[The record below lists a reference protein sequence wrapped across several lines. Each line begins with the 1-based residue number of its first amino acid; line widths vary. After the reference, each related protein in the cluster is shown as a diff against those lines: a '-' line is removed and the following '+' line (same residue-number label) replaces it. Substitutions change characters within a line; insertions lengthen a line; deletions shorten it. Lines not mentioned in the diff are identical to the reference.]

1 MMKNMAF
8 ALGAG
13 LLIKSKFRART
24 GETRGQGEGRGT
36 KERWSDWETGRK
48 GDSATRR
55 GETGGKTWI
64 IIRTFEKI
72 KC

>member
-1 MMKNMAF
+1 MER
-8 ALGAG
+8 LGDRE
-13 LLIKSKFRART
+13 KRR
-24 GETRGQGEGRGT
+24 QGDKEREEGAV
-36 KERWSDWETGRK
+36 ERWSDWETGRK